1 MASRRRSRRKSIA
14 GNITDVQKRLRYLET
29 RPAPTQLASKVV
41 VSKNIAPRAV
51 GQELIA
57 DSAIARRS
65 LTPGVIGTAQIEA
78 SSITQGLLA
87 TDSVGT
93 DQLKPDSVTS
103 SEIAGG
109 AVGNT
114 ELAGGIT
121 DDKLTGISAGKV
133 SGTIV
138 TSQIGDLQVTDAKI
152 AGISGSKIIG
162 GVQGSLIV
170 DGTVTGAKL
179 STGAVNT
186 TQLADV
192 AVTAGKIGIGAV
204 TETKIGDGAIRTEKI
219 FIQAVTGDKIQLNG
233 VTTIRIGDQAVS
245 AAKIADGN
253 VTADKIQ
260 AGAVTTSKLAVGV
273 ISSSIYLGDSVVLDR
288 SISGVSATKISGQ
301 ITNAQLAGGI
311 TNGKIS
317 SVDAGTIITGTIG
330 INRLPG
336 EVLTNVSGGTGIT
349 VGGSGRSRTVSLTG
363 GSFAPANHTHSQYA
377 TSGRYDSSFAGSHVG
392 HGGHTHFT
400 NVSTRK
406 LKKEISDYS
415 IDLDK
420 LFLLQPKRF
429 KYRNQAR
436 DASKNREWDYGYI
449 AEEALE
455 LGVEEILG
463 YDEKGEVDSINYG
476 LLSVFVLELVK
487 KQQNE
492 INLLSEEIKRLKENK

>member
-1 MASRRRSRRKSIA
+1 MATRRRSRRKSIA

-57 DSAIARRS
+57 DSAIIRRS
-65 LTPGVIGTAQIEA
+65 LAPGVVGSAQIEA
-78 SSITQGLLA
+78 SAVTLSLMA

-93 DQLKPDSVTS
+93 AQIIQDSVTANEIAPGTITSTEMGSDSVTS
-103 SEIAGG
+103 TQILNGS
-109 AVGNT
+109 VGT
-114 ELAGGIT
+114 DELAGSIPDSKIAGMSSSKLIGDIT
-121 DDKLTGISAGKV
+121 TNL
-133 SGTIV
+133 
-138 TSQIGDLQVTDAKI
+138 IGDLQVTDGKI

-162 GVQGSLIV
+162 GVAGTLIV
-170 DGTVTGAKL
+170 DRSITAIKIGGGVITETELGADCVGFSELKDNAIFNDNINAGVVVG
-179 STGAVNT
+179 SAGI
-186 TQLADV
+186 
-192 AVTAGKIGIGAV
+192 GKINIQNYSIGANDIFNGV
-204 TETKIGDGAIRTEKI
+204 ITGTKIAQSTITNYNMSSVSAEKI
-219 FIQAVTGDKIQLNG
+219 T
-233 VTTIRIGDQAVS
+233 
-245 AAKIADGN
+245 
-253 VTADKIQ
+253 
-260 AGAVTTSKLAVGV
+260 
-273 ISSSIYLGDSVVLDR
+273 
-288 SISGVSATKISGQ
+288 SGVLATGRIPS
-301 ITNAQLAGGI
+301 ITNAMLAGGI

-317 SVDAGTIITGTIG
+317 SVSGDAMTTGTIPS

-336 EVLTNVSGGTGIT
+336 EVLTNVTGGTSIT
-349 VGGSGRSRTVSLTG
+349 VSGSGRSRSISFS
-363 GSFAPANHTHSQYA
+363 GSGFALSNHTHSGYA
-377 TSGRYDSSFAGSHVG
+377 SSGRYDTSFAGSHVG

-400 NVSTRK
+400 NISSTRK

-415 IDLDK
+415 IDIDK

-455 LGVEEILG
+455 LGVEEIVG

-487 KQQNE
+487 KQQSE
-492 INLLSEEIKRLKENK
+492 INLLSEEIKRLKEIK

>member
-1 MASRRRSRRKSIA
+1 VATRRRSRRKSIA

-57 DSAIARRS
+57 DSAVTRRS
-65 LTPGVIGTAQIEA
+65 LVAGVVGTTQIEA
-78 SSITQGLLA
+78 SAITQSLLA

-93 DQLKPDSVTS
+93 AQIIQDSVTAN
-103 SEIAGG
+103 EIAPGTITANEMG
-109 AVGNT
+109 ANSVGSTQISNGSVGT
-114 ELAGGIT
+114 DELAGGIP
-121 DDKLTGISAGKV
+121 DSKIAGMSSSKL
-133 SGTIV
+133 
-138 TSQIGDLQVTDAKI
+138 IGDITTDKIGNLQVTDEKI

-170 DGTVTGAKL
+170 DRSITAVKIGTGVITDNELGADCVGFSELKDNAIFNDNINAGVVVGSSGTGKVNIQNFSIGSNDIFTGAITNAKI
-179 STGAVNT
+179 GQN
-186 TQLADV
+186 
-192 AVTAGKIGIGAV
+192 AVTDYNV
-204 TETKIGDGAIRTEKI
+204 
-219 FIQAVTGDKIQLNG
+219 LN
-233 VTTIRIGDQAVS
+233 VS
-245 AAKIADGN
+245 
-253 VTADKIQ
+253 ADKI
-260 AGAVTTSKLAVGV
+260 T
-273 ISSSIYLGDSVVLDR
+273 
-288 SISGVSATKISGQ
+288 SGVLATQRIPS
-301 ITNAQLAGGI
+301 ITNAMLAGGI

-336 EVLTNVSGGTGIT
+336 EVLTNVAAGTGISVT
-349 VGGSGRSRTVSLTG
+349 GSGRSRTVSFN
-363 GSFAPANHTHSQYA
+363 GSGYALSNHTHSQYA
-377 TSGRYDSSFAGSHVG
+377 SSGRYDTSFAGGHVG

-400 NVSTRK
+400 NISSTRK

-455 LGVEEILG
+455 LGVEEIVG

>member
-78 SSITQGLLA
+78 SSVTQGLLA
-87 TDSVGT
+87 TDSVGNAQIQQDSVT
-93 DQLKPDSVTS
+93 NNEIAPGTITSTEMGADSVTS
-103 SEIAGG
+103 TQIQNGS
-109 AVGNT
+109 VGT
-114 ELAGGIT
+114 DELAGGIP
-121 DDKLTGISAGKV
+121 DSKIAGMSASKLI
-133 SGTIV
+133 GTI
-138 TSQIGDLQVTDAKI
+138 TTDKIGDLQVTDGKI

-162 GVQGSLIV
+162 GVAGSLIV
-170 DGTVTGAKL
+170 DRSIT
-179 STGAVNT
+179 
-186 TQLADV
+186 
-192 AVTAGKIGIGAV
+192 
-204 TETKIGDGAIRTEKI
+204 
-219 FIQAVTGDKIQLNG
+219 
-233 VTTIRIGDQAVS
+233 
-245 AAKIADGN
+245 AAKIG
-253 VTADKIQ
+253 
-260 AGAVTTSKLAVGV
+260 SGV
-273 ISSSIYLGDSVVLDR
+273 ITETELGADCVGFSELKDNAVFNDNINTQSVVGSAGIGKVNIQNF
-288 SISGVSATKISGQ
+288 SIGANDIFTGVITGIKIAQSTITDYNMASVSAEKITSGVLATGRIPS
-301 ITNAQLAGGI
+301 ITNSMLAGGI
-311 TNGKIS
+311 TNGKID
-317 SVDAGTIITGTIG
+317 SVNAATIITGTMD
-330 INRLPG
+330 INRLPSSI
-336 EVLTNVSGGTGIT
+336 LTDVNATSPVTVS
-349 VGGSGRSRTVSLTG
+349 GSGRTRVIGINTA
-363 GSFAPANHTHSQYA
+363 SFALSSHTHSGYA
-377 TSGRYDSSFAGSHVG
+377 SSGRYDTSFAGSHLG

-400 NVSTRK
+400 NISSTRK

-436 DASKNREWDYGYI
+436 DASKNREWNYGYI

-455 LGVEEILG
+455 LGVEEIVG

-492 INLLSEEIKRLKENK
+492 INFLSEEIKRLKENK

>member
-1 MASRRRSRRKSIA
+1 M
-14 GNITDVQKRLRYLET
+14 G
-29 RPAPTQLASKVV
+29 
-41 VSKNIAPRAV
+41 
-51 GQELIA
+51 A
-57 DSAIARRS
+57 DSVTS
-65 LTPGVIGTAQIEA
+65 TQI
-78 SSITQGLLA
+78 QNG
-87 TDSVGT
+87 SVGT
-93 DQLKPDSVTS
+93 D
-103 SEIAGG
+103 
-109 AVGNT
+109 
-114 ELAGGIT
+114 ELAGGIP
-121 DDKLTGISAGKV
+121 DSKISGMSSSKL
-133 SGTIV
+133 
-138 TSQIGDLQVTDAKI
+138 IGDITTDKIGNLQVTDEKI

-162 GVQGSLIV
+162 GVAGSLIV
-170 DGTVTGAKL
+170 DRSIAAVKIGAGVITENELGPDCVGFSELKDNAIFNDNINAGVVVGSAGVGKVNIQNFSIGSNDIFTGAITNVKI
-179 STGAVNT
+179 AQN
-186 TQLADV
+186 
-192 AVTAGKIGIGAV
+192 AVTDFNISSVSAGKI
-204 TETKIGDGAIRTEKI
+204 
-219 FIQAVTGDKIQLNG
+219 
-233 VTTIRIGDQAVS
+233 
-245 AAKIADGN
+245 
-253 VTADKIQ
+253 
-260 AGAVTTSKLAVGV
+260 TSG
-273 ISSSIYLGDSVVLDR
+273 VLDTGR
-288 SISGVSATKISGQ
+288 IPS
-301 ITNAQLAGGI
+301 ITNAMLAGGI

-317 SVDAGTIITGTIG
+317 SVDAGTIITGTIS
-330 INRLPG
+330 INRLPSD
-336 EVLTNVSGGTGIT
+336 VITSISGGTAIS
-349 VGGSGRSRTVSLTG
+349 VSGSGRSRTVSLTG

-377 TSGRYDSSFAGSHVG
+377 TSGRYDTSFAGSHVG

>member
-1 MASRRRSRRKSIA
+1 VATRRRSRRKSIA

-57 DSAIARRS
+57 DSAVTRRS
-65 LTPGVIGTAQIEA
+65 LVAGVVGTTQIEA
-78 SSITQGLLA
+78 SAITQSLLA

-93 DQLKPDSVTS
+93 AQIIQDSVTAN
-103 SEIAGG
+103 EIAPGTITVNEMG
-109 AVGNT
+109 ANSVGSTQISNGSVGT
-114 ELAGGIT
+114 DELAGGIP
-121 DDKLTGISAGKV
+121 DSKIAGMSSSKL
-133 SGTIV
+133 
-138 TSQIGDLQVTDAKI
+138 IGDITTDKIGNLQVTDDKI

-170 DGTVTGAKL
+170 DRSIT
-179 STGAVNT
+179 
-186 TQLADV
+186 
-192 AVTAGKIGIGAV
+192 
-204 TETKIGDGAIRTEKI
+204 
-219 FIQAVTGDKIQLNG
+219 
-233 VTTIRIGDQAVS
+233 
-245 AAKIADGN
+245 AAKIG
-253 VTADKIQ
+253 
-260 AGAVTTSKLAVGV
+260 SGV
-273 ISSSIYLGDSVVLDR
+273 ITETELGADCVGFSELQNNAIFNDNINAGVVVGSAGVGKVNIQNFSIGSNDIFSS
-288 SISGVSATKISGQ
+288 A
-301 ITNAQLAGGI
+301 ITNAKLDNNAVTDRTVLSISAEKITSGVLATGRIPSITNAMLAGGI

-336 EVLTNVSGGTGIT
+336 EVLTNVSAGTGIS
-349 VGGSGRSRTVSLTG
+349 VSGSGRSRTVSFN
-363 GSFAPANHTHSQYA
+363 GSGYALSNHTHSQYA
-377 TSGRYDSSFAGSHVG
+377 SSGRYDTSFAGGHVG

-400 NVSTRK
+400 NISSTRK

-455 LGVEEILG
+455 LGVEEIVG

>member
-1 MASRRRSRRKSIA
+1 MATRRRSRRKSIA

-57 DSAIARRS
+57 DSAVTRRS
-65 LTPGVIGTAQIEA
+65 LVAGVVGTTQIEA
-78 SSITQGLLA
+78 SAITQSLLA

-93 DQLKPDSVTS
+93 AQIIQDSVTAN
-103 SEIAGG
+103 EIAPGTITVNEMG
-109 AVGNT
+109 ANSVGSTQISNGSVGT
-114 ELAGGIT
+114 DELAGGIP
-121 DDKLTGISAGKV
+121 DSKIAGMSSSKL
-133 SGTIV
+133 
-138 TSQIGDLQVTDAKI
+138 IGDITTDKIGNLQVTDDKI

-170 DGTVTGAKL
+170 DRSIT
-179 STGAVNT
+179 
-186 TQLADV
+186 
-192 AVTAGKIGIGAV
+192 
-204 TETKIGDGAIRTEKI
+204 
-219 FIQAVTGDKIQLNG
+219 
-233 VTTIRIGDQAVS
+233 
-245 AAKIADGN
+245 AAKIG
-253 VTADKIQ
+253 
-260 AGAVTTSKLAVGV
+260 SGV
-273 ISSSIYLGDSVVLDR
+273 ITETELGADCVGFSELQNNAIFNDNINAGVVVGSAGVGKVNIQNFSIGSNDIFSS
-288 SISGVSATKISGQ
+288 A
-301 ITNAQLAGGI
+301 ITNAKLDNNAVTDRTVLSISAEKITSGVLATGRIPSITNAMLAGGI

-336 EVLTNVSGGTGIT
+336 EVLTNVSAGTGIS
-349 VGGSGRSRTVSLTG
+349 VSGSGRSRTVSFN
-363 GSFAPANHTHSQYA
+363 GSGYALSNHTHSQYA
-377 TSGRYDSSFAGSHVG
+377 SSGRYDTSFAGGHVG

-400 NVSTRK
+400 NISSTRK

-455 LGVEEILG
+455 LGVEEIVG